1 MSKLLKLIFSRMG
14 LVVLLIAA
22 QFVFLLMLIWKISN
36 YFIYFYFFS
45 LALSIAVMIYILGR
59 RDNPSYK
66 LAWAMPILLFP
77 MFGGLCYVIF
87 GHKAMPRRKRLLGER
102 LDKKTRDA
110 LHQDVPVSDELMA
123 CSKAACNQSRY
134 IYGGSGYPAYRNT
147 GAIFLPLG
155 EDKFSRLK
163 EELERAEH
171 YIFLEYFIIQEG
183 VMWDAVLE
191 ILCRKVSEGVD
202 VRVIYDDIG
211 CLRLLPYGYYR
222 KLRKMGIKCQVFNE
236 FKPYLTIRFN
246 NRDHRKLAIIDGLVG
261 FTGGINLAD
270 EYINAYDKLGHWKDS
285 SIMICGEAVW
295 SMTMMFLETWSFCT
309 RVDEDILR
317 YKPEYHATGFD
328 GYIQP
333 YGDSPNDEEALG
345 ENIYL
350 SILGHARDY
359 IYITTPYLIVG
370 SELATALALA
380 AKSGVDVRIIT
391 PHHADKWYVHIVT
404 QSYYPMLIE
413 AGVKI
418 YEYTP
423 GFIHSKTF
431 VCDDEVATV
440 GTINMDFRSLYLH
453 FECGVWMYK
462 TSAVAD
468 IRDDFLKTQALSQ
481 RITKEDCR
489 NIPLIKRIIRAVL
502 RIFAPLM

>member
-1 MSKLLKLIFSRMG
+1 
-14 LVVLLIAA
+14 
-22 QFVFLLMLIWKISN
+22 
-36 YFIYFYFFS
+36 
-45 LALSIAVMIYILGR
+45 
-59 RDNPSYK
+59 
-66 LAWAMPILLFP
+66 
-77 MFGGLCYVIF
+77 
-87 GHKAMPRRKRLLGER
+87 
-102 LDKKTRDA
+102 
-110 LHQDVPVSDELMA
+110 
-123 CSKAACNQSRY
+123 
-134 IYGGSGYPAYRNT
+134 
-147 GAIFLPLG
+147 
-155 EDKFSRLK
+155 
-163 EELERAEH
+163 
-171 YIFLEYFIIQEG
+171 
-183 VMWDAVLE
+183 
-191 ILCRKVSEGVD
+191 
-202 VRVIYDDIG
+202 
-211 CLRLLPYGYYR
+211 
-222 KLRKMGIKCQVFNE
+222 NE

-489 NIPLIKRIIRAVL
+489 NTPLIKRIIRAVL